1 MHACIHSQMF
11 TDLALCAQAQSQV
24 LGTKQ
29 NMYGLFIGLTVRS
42 GEIAQ
47 SAVAVGYVK
56 GCDAGVCGRVYRW
69 ETEWACTCVVD
80 R

>member
-1 MHACIHSQMF
+1 MCTS
-11 TDLALCAQAQSQV
+11 TKPGLGDKTEDLWSVYFWLLLQEE
-24 LGTKQ
+24 
-29 NMYGLFIGLTVRS
+29 LTVRS

-69 ETEWACTCVVD
+69 EI
-80 R
+80 